1 MQRIATSIDIAAP
14 VERVWSLLMDFASY
28 PQWNPFVRKIAGT
41 GTPGDTLQV
50 TIAPEGG
57 REMSFQPKVLVRDS
71 NREFRWRGKV
81 LFAGVFD
88 GEHSFQL
95 AAPTPETCKFVHE
108 EIFTGILASLI
119 MRGSTKSG
127 TQSGFE
133 AMNRALK
140 ARAEGD
146 A

>member
-14 VERVWSLLMDFASY
+14 VERVWSVLMDFARY
-28 PQWNPFVRKIAGT
+28 PQWNPFVRRIAGS

-57 REMSFQPKVLVRDS
+57 REMSFEPRVLVRET
-71 NREFRWRGKV
+71 NREFRWLGKV

-95 AAPTPETCKFVHE
+95 AASSPGACRFVHE
-108 EIFTGILASLI
+108 EAYTGLLASLI
-119 MRGSTKSG
+119 MRGATRSG
-127 TQSGFE
+127 TKIGFE

-140 ARAEGD
+140 ARAEGE
-146 A
+146 